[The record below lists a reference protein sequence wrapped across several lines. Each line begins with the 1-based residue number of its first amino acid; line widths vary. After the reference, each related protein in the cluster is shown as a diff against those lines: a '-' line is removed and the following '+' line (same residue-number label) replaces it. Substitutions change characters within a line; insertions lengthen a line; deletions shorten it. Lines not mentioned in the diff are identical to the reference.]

1 MPIDVN
7 VGQFHVNGEAAI
19 YVQTAGSNSSRSSEL
34 LGISADGVRGSL
46 REFGEPV
53 FVDTFGPSVPGDEQ
67 YFLADGILRL
77 RLIWW
82 VESALVRVRARVA
95 TYMGLAGGAGGVDG
109 LVGSAGMLWRTGL
122 GGGNGP
128 MYFGLSIA
136 SPREG
141 LPYGFPQA
149 RLLDAQDWNLGTRV
163 MAWDLTF
170 HVVLDSF
177 TPGDS
182 AGKRLYTRAML
193 P

>member
-19 YVQTAGSNSSRSSEL
+19 YTQTGGSNSARQSEL

-53 FVDTFGPSVPGDEQ
+53 FVDTFGPNVPGDEQ
-67 YFLADGILRL
+67 YFLADAIFRL
-77 RLIWW
+77 RLVWW
-82 VESALVRVRARVA
+82 VESTLQRVRARTA
-95 TYMGLAGGAGGVDG
+95 TYIGLPAGNLGVDG
-109 LVGSAGMLWRTGL
+109 LLGSAGMLWRTGI
-122 GGGNGP
+122 GGSNGP
-128 MYFGLSIA
+128 LYFGISIA

-141 LPYGFPQA
+141 LPYSFGA
-149 RLLDAQDWNLGTRV
+149 CRLMDAQEWNMGTRY

-170 HVVLDSF
+170 HAVPDSF

-182 AGKRLYTRAML
+182 AGKRLYSRTML